1 MSSDTSSNVLD
12 LRELQRYVDGN
23 DDLHDALGA
32 PRGAH
37 LPLAPFAQ
45 GEYNASYELKVPATP
60 EERPA
65 ESMGGAGR
73 AAGGGAMRAGLGAG
87 AAGGRHL
94 LRVNLGSQMHL
105 PDQIGYEAAALRLLE
120 GSGRTPRVLY
130 VDGSRSAVP
139 HGVLVEELLPGR
151 PLVYESDLPRAARIL
166 ADVHAQPA
174 PADAPLVTPAHPLAA
189 VVDECADMF
198 GVYRSWP
205 HADSAVLARVDQLF
219 ESAQAIA
226 RTDRARPAP
235 TERRIVNT
243 ELNSSNFLMNDD
255 GTTPGKTG
263 GGVPAAT
270 RATDYLIDWEKP
282 VLGEVEQDLA
292 HFLAPT
298 TTFWKTDTIL
308 TRAEM
313 GAFLAAYEEA
323 VAGRFALTGMR
334 ERFEEYL
341 VVTCLRGITWC
352 AMALTEYLGA
362 NRAATNA
369 DTLVKIRA
377 YLEPG
382 FLDFIAREYYGL

>member
-1 MSSDTSSNVLD
+1 MGKATSSNILD

-32 PRGAH
+32 PRGTH

-45 GEYNASYELKVPATP
+45 GEYNANYELKVPAASG
-60 EERPA
+60 RQPA
-65 ESMGGAGR
+65 EGIEGAGR
-73 AAGGGAMRAGLGAG
+73 AAEGGAARADFDAD
-87 AAGGRHL
+87 AAGGRYL

-105 PDQIGYEAAALRLLE
+105 ADQIGYEAAALHLLE

-130 VDGSRSAVP
+130 VDGSRSHIP

-151 PLVYESDLPRAARIL
+151 PLVYETDLPHAARIL
-166 ADVHAQPA
+166 ADVHAQPV

-189 VVDECADMF
+189 VVDECTDMF
-198 GVYRSWP
+198 GVYRAWP
-205 HADSAVLARVDQLF
+205 HADPAVLARVDKLF
-219 ESAQAIA
+219 ERAQAIA
-226 RTDRARPAP
+226 RADRARPAP
-235 TERRIVNT
+235 TRRHIVNT

-255 GTTPGKTG
+255 MPATG
-263 GGVPAAT
+263 QTDEGAPAAMC
-270 RATDYLIDWEKP
+270 AADYLIDWEKP

-313 GAFLAAYEEA
+313 EAFLTAYEEA
-323 VAGRFALTGMR
+323 VAGRFALAGMR
-334 ERFEEYL
+334 KRFEEYL

-362 NRAATNA
+362 SRAATNA

-377 YLEPG
+377 YLEPE
-382 FLDFIAREYYGL
+382 FLDFIAREYYGM